1 MEISVSAHLQE
12 SCGIGILASFSCSP
26 SGSLVEA
33 SSPSPGWVLPLR
45 LILSVRVLLFSTYT
59 CSLTSKYHLPAIYSP
74 VYHLPKTSVPSF
86 RDWQAGT
93 APNREKL
100 VAFCMCPTGGQGSSA
115 ELMWAGFPS
124 CRGWVGLTHALV
136 LVLAHLQAAP

>member
-1 MEISVSAHLQE
+1 MQIDNNYIFGDFCYLQ
-12 SCGIGILASFSCSP
+12 P
-26 SGSLVEA
+26 EA
-33 SSPSPGWVLPLR
+33 AKLKWAKWAWE
-45 LILSVRVLLFSTYT
+45 
-59 CSLTSKYHLPAIYSP
+59 C
-74 VYHLPKTSVPSF
+74 

-93 APNREKL
+93 TPKREKL

-136 LVLAHLQAAP
+136 LVLAHLQAAA